1 MNDEKYE
8 LPISL
13 GYVESWGTREAIRE
27 ILQNSVDANEMG
39 YYKEINYDESTE
51 TLTITNRRAKLP
63 ISSLVLG
70 GSSKRDM
77 ENQIGH
83 EGEGY
88 KLALV
93 VLLRKGYDVTIL
105 NSDKEWLPSFE
116 FSEKFNSKILTIH
129 SRSIEDTNKVSFI
142 IKGITQDVYNDLYNY
157 FPCIDDDFGE
167 IVDCETGSI
176 LLDERFKGKMFV
188 EGLYI
193 QTDDNFEYGYNFN
206 SDVVELDRDRKAIN
220 YYELRSLTA
229 KSFATAESCHPK
241 LFKAISSSVVD
252 VRDIE
257 DVIDEASDDFLMEY
271 RDMFYEKKNLEEN
284 TLVAT
289 ESVMKQL
296 EQMDI
301 NVPVVEG
308 TEIESYLIAKANDKM
323 GLIEEAKEEIQAKSN
338 KESALDS
345 FKTSNYRKVMEIFI
359 KIKKYLPKKWQKEF
373 LSVVSSMRPY
383 NFWNIE
389 DMILDDFDYSI
400 DSCNKLYYLLD
411 DEKEDDSLDEE

>member
-39 YYKEINYDESTE
+39 YYKEINYDESIE
-51 TLTITNRRAKLP
+51 TLTITNKRAKLP

-193 QTDDNFEYGYNFN
+193 QTDNNFEYGYNFN

-296 EQMDI
+296 EQMNI

-373 LSVVSSMRPY
+373 LSVASSMRPY

>member
-39 YYKEINYDESTE
+39 YYKEINYDESIE

-296 EQMDI
+296 EQMNI

-373 LSVVSSMRPY
+373 LSVASSMRPY